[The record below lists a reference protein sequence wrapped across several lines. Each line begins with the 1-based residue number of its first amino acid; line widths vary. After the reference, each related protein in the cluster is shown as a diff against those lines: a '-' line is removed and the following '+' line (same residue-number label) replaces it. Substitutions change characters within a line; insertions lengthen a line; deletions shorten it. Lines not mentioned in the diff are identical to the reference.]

1 MRLDTVILERRVG
14 ATWCNRELFLLN
26 LFDLIGWEA
35 RRSWD
40 ISPAFGTLEPFS
52 FYQGKQKLL
61 QV

>member
-1 MRLDTVILERRVG
+1 MG